1 MMTLRERHR
10 APAVGC
16 IPVLRILYT
25 RLPCLLA
32 DRAYIALQQDTNPA
46 KGLIMTGLLIGTA
59 LALVALLG
67 LVSAPRLAMAQG
79 GSLSGNASGGRRV
92 ETGGEADESEAA
104 DPTWASFMRA
114 L

>member
-1 MMTLRERHR
+1 
-10 APAVGC
+10 
-16 IPVLRILYT
+16 
-25 RLPCLLA
+25 
-32 DRAYIALQQDTNPA
+32 
-46 KGLIMTGLLIGTA
+46 MTGLLIGTA

-79 GSLSGNASGGRRV
+79 GSLSGNAAARLRRV
-92 ETGGEADESEAA
+92 TTTGGEADESEAA

>member
-1 MMTLRERHR
+1 M
-10 APAVGC
+10 
-16 IPVLRILYT
+16 
-25 RLPCLLA
+25 
-32 DRAYIALQQDTNPA
+32 QQNTNPT

-59 LALVALLG
+59 LALVSLLG
-67 LVSAPRLAMAQG
+67 LVSAPRLAAAQG
-79 GSLSGNASGGRRV
+79 GSLSGNAAGGLRRV

>member
-1 MMTLRERHR
+1 
-10 APAVGC
+10 
-16 IPVLRILYT
+16 
-25 RLPCLLA
+25 
-32 DRAYIALQQDTNPA
+32 
-46 KGLIMTGLLIGTA
+46 MTGLLIGTA

-79 GSLSGNASGGRRV
+79 GSLSGNAAGGRRV
-92 ETGGEADESEAA
+92 EADESETA